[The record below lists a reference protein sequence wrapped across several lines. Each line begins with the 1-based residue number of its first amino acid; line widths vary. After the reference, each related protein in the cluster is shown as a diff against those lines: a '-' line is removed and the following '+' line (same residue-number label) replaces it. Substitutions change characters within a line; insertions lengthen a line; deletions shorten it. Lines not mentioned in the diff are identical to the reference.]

1 MLFRSPLV
9 VDIRSPKAFAAG
21 HLDGAVNF
29 PLTRLHVE
37 YAEIPLDRT
46 LLMVDEDGT
55 GSFLAA
61 SYLVRK
67 GFPNVR
73 RLKGGMAEYRRGAQ

>member
-1 MLFRSPLV
+1 
-9 VDIRSPKAFAAG
+9 
-21 HLDGAVNF
+21 
-29 PLTRLHVE
+29 
-37 YAEIPLDRT
+37 DRT

-61 SYLVRK
+61 SYLARK

-73 RLKGGMAEYRRGAQ
+73 RLKGGMAEYRRGTR